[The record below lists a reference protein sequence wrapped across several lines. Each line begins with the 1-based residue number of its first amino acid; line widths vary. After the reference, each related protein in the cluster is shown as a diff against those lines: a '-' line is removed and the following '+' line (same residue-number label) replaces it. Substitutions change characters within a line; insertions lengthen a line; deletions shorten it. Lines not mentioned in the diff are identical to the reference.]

1 MKTFFR
7 FLKYSV
13 VAAAIALL
21 SFNSSAHAGF
31 YQGKL
36 GQNMVVTANNGVT
49 YLIFNLGGFYWG
61 VPSSDPSY
69 AVYAAMVN
77 QSIQTGSPFVYGGCS
92 SPCTAVTITAQ
103 GLGGSWTLWYPTLL
117 EP

>member
-1 MKTFFR
+1 MKAFFR
-7 FLKYSV
+7 FLKCSV

-49 YLIFNLGGFYWG
+49 YLIFNLGGYYWG
-61 VPSSDPSY
+61 VPTSDP
-69 AVYAAMVN
+69 AFAGYAAMVN
-77 QSIQTGSPFVYGGCS
+77 QSIQSGSQFVYGGCGT
-92 SPCTAVTITAQ
+92 CNFVTITAP
-103 GLGGSWTLWYPTLL
+103 GLGGTWTLWYPTLL